1 MRSLQSASNLLS
13 SVWCASRPQKISSET
28 TKVETVREPQP
39 SELGQRDDQSPP
51 IEIQLESFSE
61 PNRLDDLIKS
71 RQSNFVPIQL
81 EWECLSFS
89 RSDDRSE
96 KISKKFSK
104 KKIEKKFEKKNWKI
118 KALRKTGVVPS
129 RTPFREFDE
138 LIDMPPI
145 QKDSSDSFVK
155 IQLLKLMLRQVRMPP
170 YELQLLNEKLSSFL
184 EEEFKSDDSFSLNS
198 IRFSQNLLK
207 KEKSFL
213 AFLTSQIMN
222 DSGLQKQI
230 LGHLLSLLNRL
241 SKTEA
246 ENQKKIRKIDSKN
259 PKDFQTQKNNF
270 QILSQQRISMID
282 LGRVRG
288 AISEL
293 ISLFSV

>member
-1 MRSLQSASNLLS
+1 M
-13 SVWCASRPQKISSET
+13 KIS
-28 TKVETVREPQP
+28 R
-39 SELGQRDDQSPP
+39 
-51 IEIQLESFSE
+51 
-61 PNRLDDLIKS
+61 
-71 RQSNFVPIQL
+71 
-81 EWECLSFS
+81 
-89 RSDDRSE
+89 
-96 KISKKFSK
+96 KFSK
-104 KKIEKKFEKKNWKI
+104 KKIEEKFEKKNSKI
-118 KALRKTGVVPS
+118 KVLRKTGLVPS

-198 IRFSQNLLK
+198 FRFSQSLLK

-213 AFLTSQIMN
+213 VFLTSQIKD
-222 DSGLQKQI
+222 DSELLKQV
-230 LGHLLSLLNRL
+230 LRHLLCLRNRL

-246 ENQKKIRKIDSKN
+246 DNQKRIRKIDSKD
-259 PKDFQTQKNNF
+259 PTRFQTQKNNF
-270 QILSQQRISMID
+270 QKLSQQRISMID

-293 ISLFSV
+293 ISSFSVGSDNH